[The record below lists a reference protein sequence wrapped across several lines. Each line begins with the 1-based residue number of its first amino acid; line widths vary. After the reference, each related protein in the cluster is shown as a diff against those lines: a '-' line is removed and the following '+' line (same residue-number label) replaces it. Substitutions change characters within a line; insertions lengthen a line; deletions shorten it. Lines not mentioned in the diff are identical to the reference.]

1 MSDYLERIRMAQVIA
16 REDAVLR
23 GARSAEDILMA
34 GVHAAEQVVIENLR
48 RKMATA
54 EENRDGTRARRE

>member
-1 MSDYLERIRMAQVIA
+1 MAQVMA